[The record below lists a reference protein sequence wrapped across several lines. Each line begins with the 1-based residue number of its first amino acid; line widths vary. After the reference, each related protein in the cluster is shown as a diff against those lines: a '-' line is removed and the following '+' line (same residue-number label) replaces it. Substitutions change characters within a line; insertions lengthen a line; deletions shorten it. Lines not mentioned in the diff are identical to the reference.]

1 MRGSQG
7 SGGPGHGRSSSS
19 GQPSLPKPSSPGA
32 RLGTNEVQRTVVGLG
47 VPAAPSFL
55 ALEDEETKAGTPNF
69 LALED
74 EETKAYDVRT
84 ADGVTLSALLAECQ
98 NPSERVRD
106 SSGVA
111 PPTAESNRHRIEVD
125 RIEEVFAPTVSQGP
139 ASHSRPRSSRRHSF
153 LVKFL
158 FAMIMIAAAVLL
170 AAELSATQ
178 KIPWLD
184 PRPLLTKGLR
194 LAKEK
199 IPWERLPKMPR
210 L

>member
-1 MRGSQG
+1 MRASQG
-7 SGGPGHGRSSSS
+7 SGGAAHGRNSSS
-19 GQPSLPKPSSPGA
+19 GHPSQPKPSSQGA
-32 RLGTNEVQRTVVGLG
+32 RPGTNEVQRTVVGLG
-47 VPAAPSFL
+47 VPVAPSFL
-55 ALEDEETKAGTPNF
+55 ALEDEQTKAGTPNF

-74 EETKAYDVRT
+74 EETKAYDP
-84 ADGVTLSALLAECQ
+84 SALLAECQ

-111 PPTAESNRHRIEVD
+111 PPTAEANLHRIEVD
-125 RIEEVFAPTVSQGP
+125 PIEDAFAPTVSRG
-139 ASHSRPRSSRRHSF
+139 ARSHSRPRSSRRHSF

-158 FAMIMIAAAVLL
+158 FVMIMIAAAVLL
-170 AAELSATQ
+170 ASELSVTQ

-199 IPWERLPKMPR
+199 IPWERLPKMPG